1 MIFNLYLARFRGPYK
16 KKAKKLGLSLEQTLR
31 SRKVSDY
38 GLRLKEKQKAK
49 YIFGVLERQFRKY
62 FENSS
67 KNKENTGFLLMQT
80 LERRLDNVVYR
91 LGFTKS
97 RMHARQLVNHG
108 HVLVDNKSV
117 NIPSFQV
124 KPEETITLSKKV
136 LENPHV
142 LEALAQKEET
152 ASSWLT
158 RDGVVGKILR
168 PPQREE
174 MEQSI
179 DEKLI
184 IEYYSR

>member
-1 MIFNLYLARFRGPYK
+1 MARFRGPYH

-31 SRKVSDY
+31 TRKVSDY

-49 YIFGVLERQFRKY
+49 YIFGVLEKQFRKY

-67 KNKENTGFLLMQT
+67 KNKENTGLILMQT
-80 LERRLDNVVYR
+80 LERRLDNVVHR
-91 LGFTKS
+91 LGFAKT
-97 RMHARQLVNHG
+97 RMQARQLVSHC
-108 HVLVDNKSV
+108 HVLVDDKLV

-124 KPEETITLSKKV
+124 EPGQTITLSKKI

-142 LEALAQKEET
+142 LEALAQKEEV
-152 ASSWLT
+152 AVIWLT
-158 RDGVVGKILR
+158 RDGIIGKVLR
-168 PPQREE
+168 LPQREE